1 MKIKTFIGLIGL
13 VEEQVNR
20 FAESVEVLQIQT
32 HATGRESMMVTVIY
46 KEGPKNGR

>member
-1 MKIKTFIGLIGL
+1 MKIKTFIGL
-13 VEEQVNR
+13 VDFVDEQVNR

-32 HATGRESMMVTVIY
+32 CPTGRESMMVTVIY